1 MANVV
6 SVILALSVV
15 ENRLAT
21 GAKFDCEAWRRS
33 LVDYDKIIKC
43 GTEEG
48 RQIKCA
54 VIRRLYIVFMYIMNL
69 VLISVLVFFN
79 NK

>member
-54 VIRRLYIVFMYIMNL
+54 VIRRLYYNTI
-69 VLISVLVFFN
+69 
-79 NK
+79 